1 MVHSIII
8 PLPLDAHI
16 SIKQSIYSE
25 NIIINYMTIMIKNYA
40 ARLDIV
46 KISVFLVNNKS
57 IKYLFNLFDEL
68 LIGSA
73 NPYSDQPHPR
83 HPLQQPIVTETID
96 FII

>member
-46 KISVFLVNNKS
+46 KISVFLVFRCLT
-57 IKYLFNLFDEL
+57 YLGRGGADCARSLLECSLRKIFN
-68 LIGSA
+68 
-73 NPYSDQPHPR
+73 
-83 HPLQQPIVTETID
+83 T
-96 FII
+96 

>member
-46 KISVFLVNNKS
+46 KISVFLVNILLDQNGN
-57 IKYLFNLFDEL
+57 IKKLNEFY
-68 LIGSA
+68 G
-73 NPYSDQPHPR
+73 
-83 HPLQQPIVTETID
+83 
-96 FII
+96 

>member
-46 KISVFLVNNKS
+46 KISVFLVS
-57 IKYLFNLFDEL
+57 IHFDWVAMVMIDYDYLRYVRLCYVVVQFV
-68 LIGSA
+68 SV
-73 NPYSDQPHPR
+73 S
-83 HPLQQPIVTETID
+83 PL
-96 FII
+96 

>member
-46 KISVFLVNNKS
+46 KISVFLVLNGKQKFDL
-57 IKYLFNLFDEL
+57 KYNTLGLWWSGEEGRD
-68 LIGSA
+68 I
-73 NPYSDQPHPR
+73 
-83 HPLQQPIVTETID
+83 
-96 FII
+96 

>member
-8 PLPLDAHI
+8 PSPLDAHI

-46 KISVFLVNNKS
+46 KISVFLV
-57 IKYLFNLFDEL
+57 
-68 LIGSA
+68 
-73 NPYSDQPHPR
+73 
-83 HPLQQPIVTETID
+83 
-96 FII
+96 FIIIKINKIQGRQTFLGK